1 MGKKGSNKRDKNSI
15 TLPNTPKS
23 LKNLKG
29 VEEVE
34 FSRELA
40 DAEDMEAQ
48 ARMKEADAR
57 ARSREL

>member
-1 MGKKGSNKRDKNSI
+1 MGKKGSKKRDKNSV

-29 VEEVE
+29 AEEVE

-40 DAEDMEAQ
+40 DAEDMEAK
-48 ARMKEADAR
+48 ARMDAADAR
-57 ARSREL
+57 ARNREI

>member
-1 MGKKGSNKRDKNSI
+1 MGKKGSKKRDKNSV

-34 FSRELA
+34 FSSELA
-40 DAEDMEAQ
+40 DTNDMEAQ
-48 ARMKEADAR
+48 ARMQAADER
-57 ARSREL
+57 AKSRDV

>member
-1 MGKKGSNKRDKNSI
+1 MGKKGSKKRDKNSV

-40 DAEDMEAQ
+40 DSEDMEAQ
-48 ARMKEADAR
+48 ARMQAADAR
-57 ARSREL
+57 AKSREV